1 MTQTETAAP
10 QAASLERKQW
20 QLFINGEWAD
30 AAGGESFETFNP
42 ATNEVLARVAQA
54 GRPDVDRAVA
64 AARAAFEG
72 GKWPRTS
79 AARRTNMLMKVAEIM
94 RKRSDE
100 LARLEVLNNG
110 KAISQA
116 KAELTQAIEDFEFY
130 AGAATKIMGQT
141 IPVPGSF
148 FNYTVREPIGVC
160 AQIVPWNYP
169 LMMAAW
175 KLAPALAAGNT
186 VILKPASA
194 TPLTA
199 LLLGE
204 ICAEAG
210 LPPGVVNVLPGPG
223 AEIGAYLAEHPGVDK
238 IAFTGETGTGR
249 DIMRRAAGTI
259 KRVTLELGGKS
270 PNIVFE
276 DAELESAV
284 NGSLF
289 AIYYSA
295 GQSCEA
301 RSRLFIHESLY
312 DRFVELF
319 VARAG
324 KLKVGD
330 PLDPTTQMGS
340 LISRK
345 QWETV
350 HSYVELGRQEG
361 AEVLVGG
368 GRPAGGA
375 DGLLDRG
382 NFYLPTALANVD
394 NRMRVAQEEI
404 FGPVVTLS
412 RFSKE
417 AEVIKLANDVVYG
430 LAATLWT
437 RDVGRAVRV
446 AGAIKSGVVTI
457 NTPYTAFPGLPF
469 GGYKQSGF
477 GRELSLDTLNLYTE
491 LKSVLIYTGEKAIN
505 PYGS

>member
-1 MTQTETAAP
+1 MADTATAAP
-10 QAASLERKQW
+10 ATSLERREWK
-20 QLFINGEWAD
+20 LLINGEQVD
-30 AAGGESFETFNP
+30 AASGETFETWNP
-42 ATNEVLARVAQA
+42 ATGEVLARVAQA
-54 GRPDVDRAVA
+54 STEDADRAVA
-64 AARAAFEG
+64 AARAAFDG

-79 AARRTNMLMKVAEIM
+79 AARRTNLLMKVAEIM

-100 LARLEVLNNG
+100 IARLEVMNNG

-116 KAELTQAIEDFEFY
+116 KAELSQAIEDFEFY

-141 IPVPGSF
+141 IPVPGTF
-148 FNYTVREPIGVC
+148 FNYTVREPLGVC

-169 LMMAAW
+169 IMMAAW

-204 ICAEAG
+204 ICLEAG

-223 AEIGAYLAEHPGVDK
+223 ASIGAHLAEHPGVDK

-249 DIMRRAAGTI
+249 DIMRRAAATL

-276 DAELESAV
+276 DADLESAI

-312 DRFVELF
+312 DRFVEGF
-319 VARAG
+319 VAKAA

-330 PLDPTTQMGS
+330 PQDESTQIGS
-340 LISRK
+340 LISRT

-350 HSYVELGRQEG
+350 HSYVELGQQEG
-361 AEVLVGG
+361 AELLVGG
-368 GRPAGGA
+368 GRPEANG
-375 DGLLDRG
+375 DGDVLNKG
-382 NFYLPTALANVD
+382 HYYLPTALGNVD
-394 NRMRVAQEEI
+394 NKMRVAQEEI
-404 FGPVVTLS
+404 FGPVVTMQ

-417 AEVIKLANDVVYG
+417 ADVIKLANDVIYG
-430 LAATLWT
+430 LAATMWT
-437 RDVGRAVRV
+437 KDVGRAIRV

-469 GGYKQSGF
+469 GGYKQSGY
-477 GRELSLDTLNLYTE
+477 GRELSLETLNLYTE
-491 LKSVLIYTGEKAIN
+491 LKSVLIYTGERPVN
-505 PYGS
+505 PFGI

>member
-1 MTQTETAAP
+1 MTQTDTAP
-10 QAASLERKQW
+10 QATALERKNW
-20 QLFINGEWAD
+20 KLIINGEQVD
-30 AAGGESFETFNP
+30 AADGATFATYNP
-42 ATNEVLARVAQA
+42 ATEEVLAQVAQA
-54 GRPDVDRAVA
+54 GKADVDRAVA

-79 AARRTNMLMKVAEIM
+79 AARRTSVMFKIAEIM

-100 LARLEVLNNG
+100 IARLEVQNNG

-116 KAELTQAIEDFEFY
+116 KAELGQAIEDFEFF

-141 IPVPGSF
+141 IPVPGTF
-148 FNYTVREPIGVC
+148 FNYTVREPVGVC

-169 LMMAAW
+169 IMMAAW

-186 VILKPASA
+186 IILKPASA

-204 ICAEAG
+204 ICLEAG

-249 DIMRRAAGTI
+249 DIMRRAAGTL

-270 PNIVFE
+270 PNIVFA
-276 DAELESAV
+276 DADLESAI

-312 DRFVELF
+312 DRFVEGF
-319 VARAG
+319 VAKAAR
-324 KLKVGD
+324 LRVGD
-330 PLDPTTQMGS
+330 PLDEQTQMGS

-350 HSYVELGRQEG
+350 QSYVDLGVQEG
-361 AEVLVGG
+361 AQLLTGG
-368 GRPAGGA
+368 GRPAGAPEKGH
-375 DGLLDRG
+375 
-382 NFYLPTALANVD
+382 YYQPTALGNVD
-394 NRMRVAQEEI
+394 NKMRVAQEEI
-404 FGPVVTLS
+404 FGPVVTMS
-412 RFSKE
+412 RFSTE
-417 AEVIKLANDVVYG
+417 AEAIKLANDVIYG
-430 LAATLWT
+430 LAGTLWT
-437 RDVGRAVRV
+437 GDVGRAIRV
-446 AGAIKSGVVTI
+446 AGAIRSGVVTI

-477 GRELSLDTLNLYTE
+477 GRELSLDALNLYTE
-491 LKSVLIYTGEKAIN
+491 LKSVLIYTGERAVN
-505 PYGS
+505 PFGL